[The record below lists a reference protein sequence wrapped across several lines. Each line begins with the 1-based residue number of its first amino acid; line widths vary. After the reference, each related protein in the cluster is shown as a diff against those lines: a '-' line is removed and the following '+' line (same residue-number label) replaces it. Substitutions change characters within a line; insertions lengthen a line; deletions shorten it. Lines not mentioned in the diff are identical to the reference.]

1 MQEAA
6 LHAVNDH
13 GKAHTATLLRVFEE
27 FLKDVS
33 STLISTKSH

>member
-13 GKAHTATLLRVFEE
+13 GKSHTTTLLRVFEE

-33 STLISTKSH
+33 ALIFSESH